1 MFSFVSVS
9 RSSLGLLYCR
19 SPFTRFTANVAY
31 AKGVQ
36 DFKQKKTKNEKREI
50 ENFKKTSPSARR
62 KSHHTALSNAAACNS
77 QCPSTVVSIDDNG
90 TVHALHLSVNIGM
103 IWGSSGSNAAA
114 PVTPREPI
122 FTKREKT
129 CPDSSPTRM
138 QNFTPLAFS
147 AAEKS
152 VTVQTKNKQTKTQ

>member
-1 MFSFVSVS
+1 M
-9 RSSLGLLYCR
+9 
-19 SPFTRFTANVAY
+19 
-31 AKGVQ
+31 
-36 DFKQKKTKNEKREI
+36 
-50 ENFKKTSPSARR
+50 
-62 KSHHTALSNAAACNS
+62 ALSNAAACNS

-90 TVHALHLSVNIGM
+90 MVHVLHLSVNIGM

-122 FTKREKT
+122 FKREKT
-129 CPDSSPTRM
+129 GPDSRPTRV

-152 VTVQTKNKQTKTQ
+152 VTVQTTKTKTVN